1 MIEGDIAI
9 IGAGIAGASLAAA
22 IGDAARVILIEAES
36 HPGYHAPGVRPLSGR
51 KPMVDRRFSR

>member
-1 MIEGDIAI
+1 MIDADIAI

-36 HPGYHAPGVRPLSGR
+36 IRVTMPPGVRQPSGR
-51 KPMVDRRFSR
+51 KPMAGQRSSP